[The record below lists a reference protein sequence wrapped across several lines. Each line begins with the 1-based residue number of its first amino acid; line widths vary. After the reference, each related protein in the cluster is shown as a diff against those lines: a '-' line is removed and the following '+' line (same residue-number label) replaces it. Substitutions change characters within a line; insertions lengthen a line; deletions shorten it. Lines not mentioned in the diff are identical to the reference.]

1 MSEVNVI
8 NIIKPFQDQKPGTSG
23 LRKSTLKFQEE
34 HYLEIFIEAILQSLE
49 DLKGSTLVVGGDGRY
64 GNIEAIE
71 KIVAFTPLFGALTFP
86 LIVPITI
93 SKFGVNY
100 GILSALLI
108 SSLWF
113 IAMLRTS
120 EMPH

>member
-1 MSEVNVI
+1 M
-8 NIIKPFQDQKPGTSG
+8 
-23 LRKSTLKFQEE
+23 LRKNGSNKLMLK
-34 HYLEIFIEAILQSLE
+34 
-49 DLKGSTLVVGGDGRY
+49 
-64 GNIEAIE
+64 

-100 GILSALLI
+100 GILSAILI

-113 IAMLRTS
+113 IAMLRTA

>member
-1 MSEVNVI
+1 MP
-8 NIIKPFQDQKPGTSG
+8 K
-23 LRKSTLKFQEE
+23 
-34 HYLEIFIEAILQSLE
+34 
-49 DLKGSTLVVGGDGRY
+49 
-64 GNIEAIE
+64 
-71 KIVAFTPLFGALTFP
+71 KIVAFTPLLGALTFP
-86 LIVPITI
+86 LIVPISI
-93 SKFGVNY
+93 SKIGVNY

>member
-1 MSEVNVI
+1 M
-8 NIIKPFQDQKPGTSG
+8 
-23 LRKSTLKFQEE
+23 LK
-34 HYLEIFIEAILQSLE
+34 
-49 DLKGSTLVVGGDGRY
+49 
-64 GNIEAIE
+64 

-86 LIVPITI
+86 LIIPITI
-93 SKFGVNY
+93 SQFGVNY
-100 GILSALLI
+100 GIRSALLI

>member
-1 MSEVNVI
+1 MM
-8 NIIKPFQDQKPGTSG
+8 
-23 LRKSTLKFQEE
+23 RKNF
-34 HYLEIFIEAILQSLE
+34 
-49 DLKGSTLVVGGDGRY
+49 
-64 GNIEAIE
+64 
-71 KIVAFTPLFGALTFP
+71 VAFTPIFGAITFP
-86 LIVPITI
+86 LVVPLTI

-100 GILSALLI
+100 GILIALLI

>member
-1 MSEVNVI
+1 MM
-8 NIIKPFQDQKPGTSG
+8 
-23 LRKSTLKFQEE
+23 RKNF
-34 HYLEIFIEAILQSLE
+34 
-49 DLKGSTLVVGGDGRY
+49 
-64 GNIEAIE
+64 
-71 KIVAFTPLFGALTFP
+71 VAFTPIFGAITFP
-86 LIVPITI
+86 LVVPLTI

-100 GILSALLI
+100 GIIIALFI

>member
-1 MSEVNVI
+1 MM
-8 NIIKPFQDQKPGTSG
+8 
-23 LRKSTLKFQEE
+23 RKNF
-34 HYLEIFIEAILQSLE
+34 
-49 DLKGSTLVVGGDGRY
+49 
-64 GNIEAIE
+64 
-71 KIVAFTPLFGALTFP
+71 VAFTPMLGAITFP
-86 LIVPITI
+86 LVVPLTI

-100 GILSALLI
+100 GIIIALLI

>member
-1 MSEVNVI
+1 M
-8 NIIKPFQDQKPGTSG
+8 
-23 LRKSTLKFQEE
+23 LK
-34 HYLEIFIEAILQSLE
+34 
-49 DLKGSTLVVGGDGRY
+49 
-64 GNIEAIE
+64 
-71 KIVAFTPLFGALTFP
+71 KIVALTPLFGALTFP

-93 SKFGVNY
+93 SKLGVTY
-100 GILSALLI
+100 GILSALLL

>member
-1 MSEVNVI
+1 MKKI
-8 NIIKPFQDQKPGTSG
+8 M
-23 LRKSTLKFQEE
+23 LRLNGFNKLMLK
-34 HYLEIFIEAILQSLE
+34 
-49 DLKGSTLVVGGDGRY
+49 
-64 GNIEAIE
+64 

-86 LIVPITI
+86 LIVPFTI

>member
-1 MSEVNVI
+1 M
-8 NIIKPFQDQKPGTSG
+8 
-23 LRKSTLKFQEE
+23 RKNL
-34 HYLEIFIEAILQSLE
+34 
-49 DLKGSTLVVGGDGRY
+49 
-64 GNIEAIE
+64 
-71 KIVAFTPLFGALTFP
+71 VAFTPLFGAVTFP
-86 LIVPITI
+86 LVVPITI

-100 GILSALLI
+100 GIATALFI

>member
-1 MSEVNVI
+1 M
-8 NIIKPFQDQKPGTSG
+8 K
-23 LRKSTLKFQEE
+23 
-34 HYLEIFIEAILQSLE
+34 
-49 DLKGSTLVVGGDGRY
+49 
-64 GNIEAIE
+64 
-71 KIVAFTPLFGALTFP
+71 KIVAMTPLFGALTFP
-86 LIVPITI
+86 VVVPITI

-120 EMPH
+120 DMPH

>member
-1 MSEVNVI
+1 MKKI
-8 NIIKPFQDQKPGTSG
+8 M
-23 LRKSTLKFQEE
+23 LRKNGSNKLMLK
-34 HYLEIFIEAILQSLE
+34 
-49 DLKGSTLVVGGDGRY
+49 
-64 GNIEAIE
+64 

-100 GILSALLI
+100 GILSAILI

-113 IAMLRTS
+113 IAMLRTA

>member
-1 MSEVNVI
+1 M
-8 NIIKPFQDQKPGTSG
+8 
-23 LRKSTLKFQEE
+23 LK
-34 HYLEIFIEAILQSLE
+34 
-49 DLKGSTLVVGGDGRY
+49 
-64 GNIEAIE
+64 
-71 KIVAFTPLFGALTFP
+71 KIVAFTPLFGALTFS

-93 SKFGVNY
+93 SKLGVNY
-100 GILSALLI
+100 GIFSALLI

>member
-1 MSEVNVI
+1 MRKI
-8 NIIKPFQDQKPGTSG
+8 M
-23 LRKSTLKFQEE
+23 LRQNGFKNKILMLK
-34 HYLEIFIEAILQSLE
+34 
-49 DLKGSTLVVGGDGRY
+49 
-64 GNIEAIE
+64 

-100 GILSALLI
+100 GILSALVI

>member
-1 MSEVNVI
+1 M
-8 NIIKPFQDQKPGTSG
+8 
-23 LRKSTLKFQEE
+23 LKKFVA
-34 HYLEIFIEAILQSLE
+34 LTPMLGAI
-49 DLKGSTLVVGGDGRY
+49 
-64 GNIEAIE
+64 
-71 KIVAFTPLFGALTFP
+71 TFP

-93 SKFGVNY
+93 SRFGVNY
-100 GILSALLI
+100 GILIALFI